1 MIVLSSFKTGFD
13 LFFAK
18 KINLLWAILP
28 FFFGI
33 ILYLGFGAFLFSQLQ
48 FIVTD
53 VLDVRFVNEWI
64 SGITFVSLGLLV
76 AIVVYFLFN
85 WFFLLCVFFLSYPFH
100 RMVSLNT
107 EKQLLTETVV
117 YPPFSFSSLKNEA
130 SKILLNLVLTVMIFV
145 VALIPMLTPLAVIG
159 SAILISL
166 QFVDYVW
173 SRHNYNLQE
182 CIHDL
187 KKYFLNYVGMGFLSL
202 LIFAIPVINV
212 MMMPILVSSFT
223 VMFYKQRGQA

>member
-1 MIVLSSFKTGFD
+1 MIVLSSFKLGFD
-13 LFFAK
+13 LFFAR

-33 ILYLGFGAFLFSQLQ
+33 ILYLGFGALLFSQLKYL
-48 FIVTD
+48 ITD
-53 VLDVRFVNEWI
+53 VLDIQLMNEWV
-64 SGITFVSLGLLV
+64 SGITMVSIGLLV
-76 AIVVYFLFN
+76 TFVVYFLFN

-100 RMVSLNT
+100 RMISLNT
-107 EKQLLTETVV
+107 EKQILTDGVV
-117 YPPFSFSSLKNEA
+117 YPPFSLSALKNEMG
-130 SKILLNLVLTVMIFV
+130 KVLLNLLLTILVFS
-145 VALIPMLTPLAVIG
+145 VAFIPLLAPLAVIG

-173 SRHNYNLQE
+173 SRHNYTVQE
-182 CIHDL
+182 CMQDL
-187 KKYFLNYVGMGFLSL
+187 KQYFVNYAGMGFLSL

-212 MMMPILVSSFT
+212 MMMPVLVSSFT